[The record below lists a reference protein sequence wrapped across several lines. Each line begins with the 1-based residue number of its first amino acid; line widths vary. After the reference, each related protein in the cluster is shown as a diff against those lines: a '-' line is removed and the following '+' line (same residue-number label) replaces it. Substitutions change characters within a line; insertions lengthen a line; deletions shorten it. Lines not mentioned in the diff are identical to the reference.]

1 MLDTCSK
8 CKWNAPLPWLKLWIS
23 LGLALYFTSRRGT
36 GINLFIHGHVVWKE
50 WCSVCKVWVCST
62 FYMFTRSHLR
72 GRVWYINM
80 FAQAETQMRQR
91 QSNQWAPAVKFR
103 ANAIRMQVVVN
114 PYSTSTVS
122 LTLEGWEPLS
132 SLTWMKHGH
141 RVNMSTSSHRLLQPA
156 EEVNACTWTHMY
168 TCTHAVK
175 EQPGMH
181 KPPASIFH
189 YYNTVGWRQGWAV
202 LHCSCTQAE
211 YARWAVTDTR
221 PQTRVVTKKYRKDP
235 AGGRKR
241 ANVV

>member
-1 MLDTCSK
+1 MVWPCTLQADVGLVSIYSFMAMLFERSDVQFVKSEFV
-8 CKWNAPLPWLKLWIS
+8 PH
-23 LGLALYFTSRRGT
+23 
-36 GINLFIHGHVVWKE
+36 FICLHIHIYE
-50 WCSVCKVWVCST
+50 EECDIYT
-62 FYMFTRSHLR
+62 
-72 GRVWYINM
+72 

-91 QSNQWAPAVKFR
+91 QSNQWAPAVKFG

-141 RVNMSTSSHRLLQPA
+141 RVNTSTSSPWFPQPA
-156 EEVNACTWTHMY
+156 GEVNACTWTHMY

-181 KPPASIFH
+181 KPPASIFY

-211 YARWAVTDTR
+211 CARWAVTDTQ
-221 PQTRVVTKKYRKDP
+221 PQTWVVTKKYRKDP
-235 AGGRKR
+235 AGSRKR